1 MQIKHKKLELIKFVQ
16 YLISKTKSPARMT
29 DYVVVF
35 ITTPNVIEARKIS
48 KTLVEEKL
56 AACCNI
62 VERVNSIYFWQG
74 NIEDDF
80 ESLIIIKTKKDV
92 FPELVRRVKELHKY
106 TVPEI
111 IALPIIEGSDSYLNW
126 IDETV
131 KHNQK

>member
-1 MQIKHKKLELIKFVQ
+1 MSNYIV
-16 YLISKTKSPARMT
+16 T
-29 DYVVVF
+29 F

-62 VERVNSIYFWQG
+62 IEKVNSIYFWQ
-74 NIEDDF
+74 NEVVDDF
-80 ESLIIIKTKKDV
+80 EALIIIKTKKDV
-92 FPELVRRVKELHKY
+92 FPELVKRVKELNKY

-111 IALPIIEGSDSYLNW
+111 IALPIIDGSDSYLNW

-131 KHNQK
+131 KQVEK

>member
-1 MQIKHKKLELIKFVQ
+1 
-16 YLISKTKSPARMT
+16 MT
-29 DYVVVF
+29 DYIVVL

-56 AACCNI
+56 AACCNVI
-62 VERVNSIYFWQG
+62 EKVNSIYFWQN

-80 ESLIIIKTKKDV
+80 ESLIIIKTRKDV
-92 FPELVRRVKELHKY
+92 FPELVKRVKELHKY

-111 IALPIIEGSDSYLNW
+111 IAIPIIEGSDSYLNW

-131 KHNQK
+131 KQTEK

>member
-1 MQIKHKKLELIKFVQ
+1 
-16 YLISKTKSPARMT
+16 MT
-29 DYVVVF
+29 EHIVVL

-62 VERVNSIYFWQG
+62 VQKVNSIYFWKG
-74 NIEDDF
+74 NIEDDS
-80 ESLIIIKTKKDV
+80 ESLIIIKTKKEA
-92 FPELVRRVKELHKY
+92 FQQLVKRVKELHKY

-111 IALPIIEGSDSYLNW
+111 IALPIIDGSESYLQW

-131 KHNQK
+131 TGKET

>member
-1 MQIKHKKLELIKFVQ
+1 MNNYIV
-16 YLISKTKSPARMT
+16 T
-29 DYVVVF
+29 F

-62 VERVNSIYFWQG
+62 IEKVNSIYFWQ
-74 NIEDDF
+74 NEVVDDF
-80 ESLIIIKTKKDV
+80 EALIIIKTKRDV
-92 FPELVRRVKELHKY
+92 FPELVKRVKELHKY

-111 IALPIIEGSDSYLNW
+111 IAIPIIDGSDSYLNW

-131 KHNQK
+131 KMTEK

>member
-1 MQIKHKKLELIKFVQ
+1 
-16 YLISKTKSPARMT
+16 MT
-29 DYVVVF
+29 DYVVIF

-62 VERVNSIYFWQG
+62 VEKVNSIYFWQG

-80 ESLIIIKTKKDV
+80 ESLIIIKTKKNI
-92 FPELVRRVKELHKY
+92 FPELVKRVKELHKY

-131 KHNQK
+131 KHSQK

>member
-1 MQIKHKKLELIKFVQ
+1 M
-16 YLISKTKSPARMT
+16 MT
-29 DYVVVF
+29 DFIVVF

-62 VERVNSIYFWQG
+62 IERVNSIYFWQG
-74 NIEDDF
+74 KIEDDF

-92 FPELVRRVKELHKY
+92 FPELVKRVKELHKY

-126 IDETV
+126 VNETV
-131 KHNQK
+131 KQVEK